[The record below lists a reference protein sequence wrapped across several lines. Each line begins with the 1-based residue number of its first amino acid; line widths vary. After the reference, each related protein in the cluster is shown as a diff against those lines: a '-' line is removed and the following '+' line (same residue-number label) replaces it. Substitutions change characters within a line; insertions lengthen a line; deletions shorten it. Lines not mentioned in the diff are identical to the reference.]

1 MYDSI
6 IYSGISSSSSS
17 KINLL
22 QEGRSYETKG
32 GPIHSLVSCN
42 VAKFSSEDVLVG
54 DTNGLLTIIT
64 NGQILKRTQLCNSKI
79 NAMVLDVDSG
89 IKILIFREE
98 SICGRNYVIVLQF
111 KKVIKKSMIVFIIFC
126 RDIKAYFLCIICSLC
141 LNIKQKMI

>member
-1 MYDSI
+1 MCHRKQCIQSVYRNIYRNVYTLYSVQCI
-6 IYSGISSSSSS
+6 IVYSVCRIF
-17 KINLL
+17 NLF

-89 IKILIFREE
+89 IFIIIYFNELYLLL
-98 SICGRNYVIVLQF
+98 G
-111 KKVIKKSMIVFIIFC
+111 KKVFTQGCNSTSE
-126 RDIKAYFLCIICSLC
+126 Y
-141 LNIKQKMI
+141 KMLH